1 MQALEAYVQH
11 LMDDWIDVIVLLLL
25 QFLNVFLG
33 FFEELKAR
41 RRPADAPRAPP
52 HSLLPGWQRD
62 CGAQGPAQ
70 AGGDCQA
77 WQQGV

>member
-1 MQALEAYVQH
+1 VQH

-41 RRPADAPRAPP
+41 GYSHRRC
-52 HSLLPGWQRD
+52 SCSGN
-62 CGAQGPAQ
+62 
-70 AGGDCQA
+70 
-77 WQQGV
+77 